1 MEFKFMASWNYFH
14 TLDPFLIAFTEN
26 LGIRWYSLAYLLGFF
41 MSYILI
47 KHWLIK
53 TKTTALTEKTLMDFI
68 VYVACGVVLGGRLG
82 YALFYSPS
90 LLVEFNSDFPFWE
103 LLKIYKGGLSSHG
116 GIFGLTLATFLFA
129 KKQNIAFFHCLDL
142 TVLGASFG
150 IFFGRLANFVNGE
163 LFGRV
168 IQSYAPLAVQFPQE
182 MLLWLSQKNTQSL
195 HALKQAVSSLKNT
208 NPNPQQWEDLIHQF
222 EATGAG
228 HYQIYQV
235 LSSLIKACEKGQQAV
250 IHALSAVLS
259 HRHPSQIYQALLEG
273 LIPFVLVVWV
283 WRAKPRKA
291 GLVASLW
298 MLAYALMR
306 IVGEQFR
313 MPDSQLGF
321 RALGLTRGQW
331 LSVFMLLW
339 VGLCFILVWKNK
351 NPKKWG
357 GWKNTP

>member
-1 MEFKFMASWNYFH
+1 MASWTYFH
-14 TLDPFLIAFTEN
+14 TLDPFLIAFTES

-41 MSYILI
+41 MSYVLI

-53 TKTTALTEKTLMDFI
+53 TKTTAFTEKTLTDFI
-68 VYVACGVVLGGRLG
+68 VWVAFGIILGGRVG

-90 LLVEFNSDFPFWE
+90 LFMEFNADFPFWE

-116 GIFGLTLATFLFA
+116 GIFGLTAACFLFA
-129 KKQNIAFFHCLDL
+129 RKHKIAFFHCLDL

-150 IFFGRLANFVNGE
+150 IFFGRLANFINGE

-168 IQSYAPLAVQFPQE
+168 IQNYAPVAVQFPQE
-182 MLLWLSQKNTQSL
+182 MLLWLSEKNTASL
-195 HALKQAVSSLKNT
+195 HALKQAVSHLKNT
-208 NPNPQQWEDLIHQF
+208 NLKAHQWTDLIHQF

-235 LSSLIKACEKGQQAV
+235 ISALIKACERGQQAV
-250 IHALSAVLS
+250 VNALSLVLS

-273 LIPFVLVVWV
+273 LIPFLLVWWL
-283 WRAKPRKA
+283 WRAKPQRA
-291 GLVASLW
+291 GLTASFW

-321 RALGLTRGQW
+321 RAWGLTRGQW

-339 VGLCFILVWKNK
+339 VGLCFFLVWKSK

-357 GWKNTP
+357 GWKAS